1 MKTDYLEQLP
11 ATWEGVAKVFEAL
24 GSPIRQ
30 RLLLVFEDG
39 EELTIKQIADL
50 FSFSRTTTLFHL
62 KVLER
67 AGLLQRRRAG
77 REVYLRLNKEPLLDA
92 LQRVH
97 RYTTEEV

>member
-1 MKTDYLEQLP
+1 MKTDYLEELP
-11 ATWEGVAKVFEAL
+11 LTWEGIARVFEAL

-30 RLLLVFEDG
+30 RLLLLFETG

-62 KVLER
+62 NVLER
-67 AGLLQRRRAG
+67 ANLLLRRREG

-92 LQRVH
+92 LQRVQK
-97 RYTTEEV
+97 YATEEV

>member
-1 MKTDYLEQLP
+1 MKTDYIEELP
-11 ATWEGVAKVFEAL
+11 IAWEGAAKVFEAL

-30 RLLLVFEDG
+30 RLLLLFETG

-67 AGLLQRRRAG
+67 ANLLLRRREG

-92 LQRVH
+92 LQRVQK
-97 RYTTEEV
+97 YATEEV

>member
-1 MKTDYLEQLP
+1 MKTDYLNEIPL
-11 ATWEGVAKVFEAL
+11 AWEGVARIFEAL

-30 RLLLVFEDG
+30 RLLLIFEVD

-62 KVLER
+62 KVLEN
-67 AGLLQRRRAG
+67 ANLLLRRREG

-92 LQRVH
+92 LQRVQK
-97 RYTTEEV
+97 YTTEEV